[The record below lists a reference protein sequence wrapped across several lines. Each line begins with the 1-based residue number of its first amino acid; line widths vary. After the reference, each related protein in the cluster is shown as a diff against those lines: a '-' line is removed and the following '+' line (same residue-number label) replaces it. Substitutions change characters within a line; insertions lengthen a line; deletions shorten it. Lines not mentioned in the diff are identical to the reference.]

1 MRTIMIIYE
10 NITLLRMEL
19 QSILMLQ
26 FFHFHD
32 KSSIANM
39 WENCAVYAYLSDHN
53 HHVGPLPR

>member
-1 MRTIMIIYE
+1 MIIYE